1 MPLTWPASLARRT
14 KSGCDRRV
22 VVNAQQARARP
33 TTRICGEETMV
44 ASALWRRCPAAL
56 AASIA
61 LLMAAIASVPAAE
74 QDRFPQRPI
83 RLIVPF
89 TAGGA
94 YDVVARLVAEA
105 MSKNLG
111 GSIVVENRPGAG
123 GNFGAQAVA
132 TAPPDGDTLLLRGLP
147 MLTSMLTNADV

>member
-1 MPLTWPASLARRT
+1 MMPAMTPHRHARSSRSHELWICRRHGGAKERSPLQVKATPHANAASTCRQEKKSYFDILPKYHIMPLTWPASLARRT

-44 ASALWRRCPAAL
+44 AFALWRRCPAAL

-74 QDRFPQRPI
+74 QDRFPQRP
-83 RLIVPF
+83 
-89 TAGGA
+89 
-94 YDVVARLVAEA
+94 
-105 MSKNLG
+105 
-111 GSIVVENRPGAG
+111 
-123 GNFGAQAVA
+123 
-132 TAPPDGDTLLLRGLP
+132 
-147 MLTSMLTNADV
+147 